1 MQKSIR
7 TVCFLKDNDEI
18 LLAETVYSSRIRKF
32 TGIGGEVTS
41 EKRLEVETV
50 QYLYDD
56 LRITV
61 YPHDL
66 EKAGVLHRISENE
79 QNEIIADESLHIFTC
94 EKWQG
99 DIKATPG
106 RKPQWF
112 TLDTIPYDET
122 LEYEEKW
129 LPLIMDQEKVL
140 IEILEKKNQDSG
152 EFEMVNI
159 SIRDVY
165 SSF

>member
-1 MQKSIR
+1 MQKNIR

-41 EKRLEVETV
+41 EKRLELETV

-61 YPHDL
+61 YTHDL
-66 EKAGVLHRISENE
+66 EKVGVLHRVSENE
-79 QNEIIADESLHIFTC
+79 KNEIIADETLFIFLC

-99 DIKATPG
+99 EIKATPG

-112 TLDTIPYDET
+112 TLDTIPYNET

-140 IEILEKKNQDSG
+140 IEILEKKNPDFG
-152 EFEMVNI
+152 EFETVNI
-159 SIRDVY
+159 AVRDAY
-165 SSF
+165 TSL